1 MINLLGEFFTTP
13 QITLLIGGG
22 VIVILLTGLI
32 ETLVNEWNRWTRY
45 YKHSNSWRRK

>member
-1 MINLLGEFFTTP
+1 MINLLGEFFATP